1 MTLVS
6 WRRNIIMVEKK
17 EQSQEGDYQ
26 ADQLE
31 FSSVLKAMKEHT
43 VTKIKSDDI
52 VGCLDGL
59 DKVSAGRR

>member
-1 MTLVS
+1 MS
-6 WRRNIIMVEKK
+6 WRRNISHRGQKEK
-17 EQSQEGDYQ
+17 SQEGDYQ

-31 FSSVLKAMKEHT
+31 FASVLKAMKEHT